1 MARCIRMLLLSCLM
15 TLLLTSCW
23 SSQEIENLA
32 LYSGLALDV
41 GEPAPIEK
49 EFEAKGATYPKQ
61 NKVMAT
67 VQIVPVK
74 TIGTNSQKQQ
84 DQKKPYINIS
94 GSGDSILEIF
104 RQFSIRLDQPI
115 IGHHLKVIVVSAELL
130 KQQPIGNVMD
140 FLLRDND
147 IRPSTMVFVSQGSAK
162 ATMESNIASEVP
174 SFHIMGMLRNRSRTS
189 KVLKPV
195 TLSRLDSLI
204 YSERSFMLQNLV
216 TGGEEVELSGAG
228 IIKGS
233 SGKWI
238 GTLNQTDTQCLA
250 WIRNEGTAGTIKVN
264 EGNNNVITYE
274 LEDMKSK
281 VTPKVDGDDISFHVE
296 LSTEGRIIE
305 VWNDQAPSSSH
316 LNEEEVS
323 QLIKKQ
329 LKDMTEESIRK
340 LQKKYQTDVAG
351 FGNRLAIKY
360 PSVWR
365 KVKDRW
371 DEVFSDSEVTFSYEL
386 QITDFGSFIED

>member
-1 MARCIRMLLLSCLM
+1 MAKRFRTILLGCLM
-15 TLLLTSCW
+15 VILLTSCW

-49 EFEAKGATYPKQ
+49 DFEAKGSTYPKQ

-84 DQKKPYINIS
+84 GQKKPYTNIS
-94 GSGDSILEIF
+94 GTGDSILEIF

-162 ATMESNIASEVP
+162 QTLESKLSNEVP

-189 KVLKPV
+189 KVLEPV
-195 TLSRLDSLI
+195 TLSRLDSLM
-204 YSERSFMLQNLV
+204 YSEKSFVLQNVV

-233 SGKWI
+233 TGKWI

-250 WIRNEGTAGTIKVN
+250 WIRNEGKSGTIKVDS
-264 EGNNNVITYE
+264 GDSKIVTYE
-274 LEDMKSK
+274 LENMKSK
-281 VTPKVDGDDISFHVE
+281 VTPKVNGDDISFHVE

-305 VWNDQAPSSSH
+305 IWNDDSPATSH
-316 LNEEEVS
+316 LDVQDAS

-329 LKDMTEESIRK
+329 LEIMMEHMIHT
-340 LQKKYQTDVAG
+340 LQVKYKTDVVG
-351 FGNRLAIKY
+351 FGNRLAIKH
-360 PSVWR
+360 PAVWR
-365 KVKDRW
+365 KVKGRW
-371 DEVFSDSEVTFSYEL
+371 DEVFSRSEIHMSYEL